1 MATNLALQLQVIE
14 PDTDLNSIM
23 IGNSRYSDDI
33 WDLRPFI
40 TAKSTKESQ
49 KYIRFEY
56 ISDADM
62 KKTVKQ
68 YAYFKLGKTK
78 PKTVRDYINGKFPMF
93 IEYCSINGIHSFA
106 DVTLEDY
113 LNFNLWMKDEK
124 KVATGTGFSTC
135 HAVEEIIRIGQ
146 IKGWNVPQFHL
157 PKTETANQLW
167 NTKKSMRTNKT
178 KPIPEDV
185 FDKILYHAVHDEK
198 DALTKAGIIIQSQTG
213 LRINEVLSI
222 QEGCVKRTS
231 DGYDYMEVT
240 LGKTEKGEPIIHKV
254 FINGLVKN
262 AIAELTEHT
271 AELRKESGLKELFLC
286 RIKSQN
292 NKIAPYTETH
302 WNDKKLRYFIER
314 HDIRDNK
321 GDLYPLTSHQFRSTF
336 VRELIKRKVPI
347 AMIMKQY
354 SHISIEM
361 TAHYLTLQEEE
372 VKEIYSDMIL
382 SPESKIAG
390 LRAKEIKGKLDDL
403 FHGKTEDEIDD
414 VISGL
419 AKTMSFNPLPTG
431 VCLYDFR
438 RGNCTDGDGCFF
450 YNCPNYI
457 TEVQFYPILKDELD
471 LLEKEMARLKELGQ
485 EPAYQVQAVKYKY
498 LKPLVES
505 LEVQL
510 NGKESVDCQ
519 HFFRQIFLG
528 YFSDIVQAFDT
539 LRKNVC
545 GDDYTSLH
553 NPIVLS
559 SVLPAY
565 GMFHSIQILFL

>member
-1 MATNLALQLQVIE
+1 
-14 PDTDLNSIM
+14 M
-23 IGNSRYSDDI
+23 IGNSRYSDDV
-33 WDLRPFI
+33 WDLRAFI
-40 TAKSTKESQ
+40 TAKTFNESH

-56 ISDADM
+56 ITDVDM
-62 KKTVKQ
+62 KETVKQ
-68 YAYFKLGKTK
+68 YAYYKLGKTK
-78 PKTVRDYINGKFPMF
+78 PQTVRGCINGYFPIF
-93 IEYCSINGIHSFA
+93 VEYCSINGIHSFT

-124 KVATGTGFSTC
+124 KVATSTGNLTC
-135 HAVEEIIRIGQ
+135 HVVEEIIRIGQ
-146 IKGWNVPQFHL
+146 IKGWNVPRFHL
-157 PKTETANQLW
+157 PKKETANQLW
-167 NTKKSMRTNKT
+167 NTKKAMKTNKT

-198 DALTKAGIIIQSQTG
+198 DVLTKAGIIIQSQTG
-213 LRINEVLSI
+213 LRISEVLSI
-222 QEGCVKRTS
+222 QEGCVKYTS

-254 FINGLVKN
+254 FINNLVKD
-262 AIAELTEHT
+262 AIAELSEYT

-286 RIKSQN
+286 KNRNKGNLIDVYNSDRFGLRKYNAFIK
-292 NKIAPYTETH
+292 KY
-302 WNDKKLRYFIER
+302 
-314 HDIRDNK
+314 DIRDNK
-321 GDLYPLTSHQFRSTF
+321 GELYQLTSHQFRATF

-354 SHISIEM
+354 SHVSVEM

-414 VISGL
+414 VITGL

-485 EPAYQVQAVKYKY
+485 EPAYQVQAVKHKY

-510 NGKESVDCQ
+510 NGKESV
-519 HFFRQIFLG
+519 G
-528 YFSDIVQAFDT
+528 
-539 LRKNVC
+539 
-545 GDDYTSLH
+545 
-553 NPIVLS
+553 
-559 SVLPAY
+559 
-565 GMFHSIQILFL
+565 

>member
-1 MATNLALQLQVIE
+1 MATNLVLQLQVIE

-23 IGNSRYSDDI
+23 IGNSNYNDDV

-40 TAKSTKESQ
+40 TAKSTKESH

-56 ISDADM
+56 IADVDM
-62 KKTVKQ
+62 KETVKQ
-68 YAYFKLGKTK
+68 YAYYKLGKMK
-78 PKTVRDYINGKFPMF
+78 PQTVRRYINGSLPMF
-93 IEYCSINGIHSFA
+93 IKYCALNGIHSFA

-113 LNFNLWMKDEK
+113 LNFNLWMKNDK
-124 KVATGTGFSTC
+124 KVAVSTGNHSC
-135 HAVEEIIRIGQ
+135 HIVEEIIRIGQ
-146 IKGWNVPQFHL
+146 IKGWDVPTFHL
-157 PKTETANQLW
+157 PKAETANQLW
-167 NTKKSMRTNKT
+167 NTKKSMKTNKT

-198 DALTKAGIIIQSQTG
+198 DVLTKSGIIIQSQTG

-254 FINGLVKN
+254 FINELVKN
-262 AIAELTEHT
+262 TIKELSDFTEL
-271 AELRKESGLKELFLC
+271 LRKESGLKELFLVKNHGI
-286 RIKSQN
+286 RVLNVTKW
-292 NKIAPYTETH
+292 NKNRLAH
-302 WNDKKLRYFIER
+302 FIER
-314 HDIRDNK
+314 WDIRDNK
-321 GDLYPLTSHQFRSTF
+321 GELYPLTSHRFRATF

-354 SHISIEM
+354 SHVSIEM

-372 VKEIYSDMIL
+372 VKEIYSNMIL

-414 VISGL
+414 VITDL

-438 RGNCTDGDGCFF
+438 RGNCTEGDGCFF

-471 LLEKEMARLKELGQ
+471 LLEKEMARLKELGHEREWQ
-485 EPAYQVQAVKYKY
+485 KQYIKYKY

-510 NGKESVDCQ
+510 NGKESV
-519 HFFRQIFLG
+519 G
-528 YFSDIVQAFDT
+528 
-539 LRKNVC
+539 
-545 GDDYTSLH
+545 
-553 NPIVLS
+553 
-559 SVLPAY
+559 
-565 GMFHSIQILFL
+565 

>member
-40 TAKSTKESQ
+40 TAKSTKESH
-49 KYIRFEY
+49 KYLLFSY
-56 ISDADM
+56 IKDADI
-62 KKTVKQ
+62 KETVKQ
-68 YAYFKLGKTK
+68 YAYYKLGKVK
-78 PKTVRDYINGKFPMF
+78 PQTVRIYINGSLPMF
-93 IEYCSINGIHSFA
+93 IDYCSINGIHSFE

-124 KVATGTGFSTC
+124 KVAMQTGFMSC

-157 PKTETANQLW
+157 PKTETACQLW
-167 NTKKSMRTNKT
+167 PFQKTMKTNKT

-185 FDKILYHAVHDEK
+185 LDKILYHAVHDEK
-198 DALTKAGIIIQSQTG
+198 DVLTKAGIIIQSQTG

-254 FINGLVKN
+254 FINELVKDS
-262 AIAELTEHT
+262 IAELSEYT
-271 AELRKESGLKELFLC
+271 AELRKESGLKELFLVKKPYIHVSNKEDWSW
-286 RIKSQN
+286 RKLTPFIK
-292 NKIAPYTETH
+292 
-302 WNDKKLRYFIER
+302 R

-321 GDLYPLTSHQFRSTF
+321 GELYPLTSHQFRATF

-347 AMIMKQY
+347 AIIMKQY
-354 SHISIEM
+354 SHVSIEM

-390 LRAKEIKGKLDDL
+390 LRAKEIKGKLDGL
-403 FHGKTEDEIDD
+403 FHGKTEAEIDD
-414 VISGL
+414 VITDL

-471 LLEKEMARLKELGQ
+471 LLEKEMARLKELGYEREWQ
-485 EPAYQVQAVKYKY
+485 KQYIKYKY

-510 NGKESVDCQ
+510 NGKESV
-519 HFFRQIFLG
+519 G
-528 YFSDIVQAFDT
+528 
-539 LRKNVC
+539 
-545 GDDYTSLH
+545 
-553 NPIVLS
+553 
-559 SVLPAY
+559 
-565 GMFHSIQILFL
+565 

>member
-1 MATNLALQLQVIE
+1 MTTNLALQLQVIE

-40 TAKSTKESQ
+40 TAKTTKESQ

-56 ISDADM
+56 IYDADM

-68 YAYFKLGKTK
+68 YAYYKLGKMK
-78 PKTVRDYINGKFPMF
+78 PQTVRGYINGKLPMF
-93 IEYCSINGIHSFA
+93 IEYCFINGIHSFA
-106 DVTLEDY
+106 DITLEDY

-124 KVATGTGFSTC
+124 KVAQQTGFASC
-135 HAVEEIIRIGQ
+135 HVVEEIIRIGQ

-157 PKTETANQLW
+157 PKADTAYQLW
-167 NTKKSMRTNKT
+167 DTKSSMRTNKT

-198 DALTKAGIIIQSQTG
+198 DVLTKAGIIIQSQTG

-254 FINGLVKN
+254 FINDIVKD
-262 AIAELTEHT
+262 AIAELSEYT
-271 AELRKESGLKELFLC
+271 AELRKESGLKELFVIRNHGIRALNVT
-286 RIKSQN
+286 K
-292 NKIAPYTETH
+292 
-302 WNDKKLRYFIER
+302 WNENRLSHFIER
-314 HDIRDNK
+314 YDIRDNK
-321 GDLYPLTSHQFRSTF
+321 GELYPLTSHQFRATF
-336 VRELIKRKVPI
+336 IRELIKRKVPI

-354 SHISIEM
+354 SHVSIEM

-403 FHGKTEDEIDD
+403 FHGKTEAEIDN
-414 VISGL
+414 VITDL

-510 NGKESVDCQ
+510 NV
-519 HFFRQIFLG
+519 
-528 YFSDIVQAFDT
+528 
-539 LRKNVC
+539 
-545 GDDYTSLH
+545 
-553 NPIVLS
+553 
-559 SVLPAY
+559 
-565 GMFHSIQILFL
+565 

>member
-23 IGNSRYSDDI
+23 IGNSRYSDDV

-40 TAKSTKESQ
+40 TDKTTKESQ

-56 ISDADM
+56 IYDADI
-62 KKTVKQ
+62 KETVKQ
-68 YAYFKLGKTK
+68 YAYYKLGKVK
-78 PKTVRDYINGKFPMF
+78 PQTVRNYINGNLPMF
-93 IEYCSINGIHSFA
+93 IEYCSISGIHSFA
-106 DVTLEDY
+106 DVTLENY
-113 LNFNLWMKDEK
+113 LNFNLWMKAEK
-124 KVATGTGFSTC
+124 KVVMQTGFISC
-135 HAVEEIIRIGQ
+135 HVVEEIIRIGQ

-167 NTKKSMRTNKT
+167 NTKKSMKTNKT

-198 DALTKAGIIIQSQTG
+198 DVLTKAGIIIQSQTG

-222 QEGCVKRTS
+222 QEGCVQRTS

-254 FINGLVKN
+254 FINDIVKD
-262 AIAELTEHT
+262 AIAELSEYT
-271 AELRKESGLKELFLC
+271 AELRKESGLKELFIQ
-286 RIKSQN
+286 RI
-292 NKIAPYTETH
+292 T
-302 WNDKKLRYFIER
+302 KKHNAIDVLAKDGYQAYKLNPFIKRY
-314 HDIRDNK
+314 DIRDNK
-321 GDLYPLTSHQFRSTF
+321 GELYSLTSHQFRATF

-354 SHISIEM
+354 SHVSIEM

-403 FHGKTEDEIDD
+403 FHGKTEDEIDE
-414 VISGL
+414 VITGL

-510 NGKESVDCQ
+510 NV
-519 HFFRQIFLG
+519 
-528 YFSDIVQAFDT
+528 
-539 LRKNVC
+539 
-545 GDDYTSLH
+545 
-553 NPIVLS
+553 
-559 SVLPAY
+559 
-565 GMFHSIQILFL
+565 

>member
-23 IGNSRYSDDI
+23 IGNSNYNDDV

-40 TAKSTKESQ
+40 TAKSTKESL

-56 ISDADM
+56 IADVDM
-62 KKTVKQ
+62 KETVKQ
-68 YAYFKLGKTK
+68 YAYYKLGKTK
-78 PKTVRDYINGKFPMF
+78 PKTVRDYINSSLPRF
-93 IEYCSINGIHSFA
+93 IEYCSLNGIHSFA
-106 DVTLEDY
+106 DVTFEDY
-113 LNFNLWMKDEK
+113 LNFNLWMKNDK
-124 KVATGTGFSTC
+124 KVAVGTGNHSC
-135 HAVEEIIRIGQ
+135 HVVEEIIRIGQ
-146 IKGWNVPQFHL
+146 IKGWNVPAFHL
-157 PKTETANQLW
+157 PKAETANQLW
-167 NTKKSMRTNKT
+167 NAKKSMKTNKT

-185 FDKILYHAVHDEK
+185 FDKILYHAIHDEK
-198 DALTKAGIIIQSQTG
+198 DVLTKSGIIIQSQTG
-213 LRINEVLSI
+213 LRISEVLSI

-254 FINGLVKN
+254 FINELVKDT
-262 AIAELTEHT
+262 IVELSEYT
-271 AELRKESGLKELFLC
+271 AELRKESGLKELFVIRNHGIRALNGVKWAEK
-286 RIKSQN
+286 RL
-292 NKIAPYTETH
+292 PH
-302 WNDKKLRYFIER
+302 FIER

-321 GDLYPLTSHQFRSTF
+321 GELYPLTSHQFRATF

-354 SHISIEM
+354 SHVSIEM

-403 FHGKTEDEIDD
+403 FHGKTEDEIDE
-414 VISGL
+414 VITGL

-471 LLEKEMARLKELGQ
+471 LLEKEMARLKELGHEREWQ
-485 EPAYQVQAVKYKY
+485 KQYIKYKY

-510 NGKESVDCQ
+510 NGKESV
-519 HFFRQIFLG
+519 G
-528 YFSDIVQAFDT
+528 
-539 LRKNVC
+539 
-545 GDDYTSLH
+545 
-553 NPIVLS
+553 
-559 SVLPAY
+559 
-565 GMFHSIQILFL
+565 

>member
-1 MATNLALQLQVIE
+1 MATNLALQLQAIE
-14 PDTDLNSIM
+14 PDADLNSII
-23 IGNSRYSDDI
+23 IGNSRYSDDV

-40 TAKSTKESQ
+40 TAKSTTESK

-62 KKTVKQ
+62 KETVKQ

-78 PKTVRDYINGKFPMF
+78 PNTVRDYINAKLPMF
-93 IEYCSINGIHSFA
+93 IEYCSISGIHSFA
-106 DVTLEDY
+106 DVTLENY

-124 KVATGTGFSTC
+124 KVATSTGNSAC
-135 HAVEEIIRIGQ
+135 HVVEEIIRIGH
-146 IKGWNVPQFHL
+146 IKGWYLTHFHL

-167 NTKKSMRTNKT
+167 NRKKSMKTNKT

-198 DALTKAGIIIQSQTG
+198 DVLTKAGIIIQSQTG

-254 FINGLVKN
+254 FINDLVKD
-262 AIAELTEHT
+262 AITELSEYTS
-271 AELRKESGLKELFLC
+271 ELRKESGLKELFLC
-286 RIKSQN
+286 KSAKKKN
-292 NKIAPYTETH
+292 AINVYSLEH
-302 WNDKKLRYFIER
+302 WNDQKLSPFINKY
-314 HDIRDNK
+314 DIRDNK
-321 GDLYPLTSHQFRSTF
+321 GELYPLTSHQFRATF

-354 SHISIEM
+354 SHVSIEM

-372 VKEIYSDMIL
+372 VKE
-382 SPESKIAG
+382 IAG

-403 FHGKTEDEIDD
+403 FHGKTEDEIDE
-414 VISGL
+414 VITGL

-471 LLEKEMARLKELGQ
+471 LLEKEMARLKELGHEREWQ
-485 EPAYQVQAVKYKY
+485 KQYIKYKY

-510 NGKESVDCQ
+510 NGKESV
-519 HFFRQIFLG
+519 G
-528 YFSDIVQAFDT
+528 
-539 LRKNVC
+539 
-545 GDDYTSLH
+545 
-553 NPIVLS
+553 
-559 SVLPAY
+559 
-565 GMFHSIQILFL
+565 

>member
-1 MATNLALQLQVIE
+1 METNLALQLQVIE
-14 PDTDLNSIM
+14 PNTDLSSIM
-23 IGNSRYSDDI
+23 IGNSRYSDDA

-40 TAKSTKESQ
+40 TAKTTNESH

-56 ISDADM
+56 ISDVDM
-62 KKTVKQ
+62 KETVKQ
-68 YAYFKLGKTK
+68 YAYYKLGKSK
-78 PKTVRDYINGKFPMF
+78 PKTVRVYINGCLPMF

-106 DVTLEDY
+106 DITLEDY

-124 KVATGTGFSTC
+124 KVATGTGFITC
-135 HAVEEIIRIGQ
+135 HVVEEIIRIGQ

-185 FDKILYHAVHDEK
+185 FDKILYHAIHDEK
-198 DALTKAGIIIQSQTG
+198 DVLTKAGIIIQSQTG

-254 FINGLVKN
+254 FINNLVKD
-262 AIAELTEHT
+262 AIAELSEYT

-286 RIKSQN
+286 KNRNKGNLIDVYNSDRFGLRKYNAFIK
-292 NKIAPYTETH
+292 KY
-302 WNDKKLRYFIER
+302 
-314 HDIRDNK
+314 DIRDNK
-321 GDLYPLTSHQFRSTF
+321 GELYQLASHQFRATF

-354 SHISIEM
+354 SHVSIEM

-403 FHGKTEDEIDD
+403 FHGKTEDEING
-414 VISGL
+414 VITDL

-510 NGKESVDCQ
+510 NV
-519 HFFRQIFLG
+519 
-528 YFSDIVQAFDT
+528 
-539 LRKNVC
+539 
-545 GDDYTSLH
+545 
-553 NPIVLS
+553 
-559 SVLPAY
+559 
-565 GMFHSIQILFL
+565 

>member
-1 MATNLALQLQVIE
+1 MATNLVLQLQVIE

-23 IGNSRYSDDI
+23 IGNSNYNDDM

-40 TAKSTKESQ
+40 TAKSTKESR

-56 ISDADM
+56 ITDADIQE
-62 KKTVKQ
+62 TVKQ
-68 YAYFKLGKTK
+68 YAYYKLGKTK
-78 PKTVRDYINGKFPMF
+78 PQTVQNYINGSLPMF
-93 IEYCSINGIHSFA
+93 IEYCSLNGIHSFA

-113 LNFNLWMKDEK
+113 LNFNLWMKNDK
-124 KVATGTGFSTC
+124 KVAVSTGNSSC
-135 HAVEEIIRIGQ
+135 HVVEEIIRIGQ
-146 IKGWNVPQFHL
+146 IKGWGVPTFHL
-157 PKTETANQLW
+157 PKTDTANQLW
-167 NTKKSMRTNKT
+167 NTKKSRKANKT

-185 FDKILYHAVHDEK
+185 FDKILYHAVHDEN
-198 DALTKAGIIIQSQTG
+198 DVLTKSGIIIQSQTG

-254 FINGLVKN
+254 FINELVKDS
-262 AIAELTEHT
+262 IIELSEYT
-271 AELRKESGLKELFLC
+271 AELRKESGLKELFIQ
-286 RIKSQN
+286 RI
-292 NKIAPYTETH
+292 T
-302 WNDKKLRYFIER
+302 KKHNAIDVLAKDGYQACKLNPFIKRY
-314 HDIRDNK
+314 DIRDNK
-321 GDLYPLTSHQFRSTF
+321 GELYPLTSHQFRATF

-354 SHISIEM
+354 SHVSIEM

-414 VISGL
+414 VITGL

-510 NGKESVDCQ
+510 NV
-519 HFFRQIFLG
+519 
-528 YFSDIVQAFDT
+528 
-539 LRKNVC
+539 
-545 GDDYTSLH
+545 
-553 NPIVLS
+553 
-559 SVLPAY
+559 
-565 GMFHSIQILFL
+565 

>member
-33 WDLRPFI
+33 WDLKPFI

-68 YAYFKLGKTK
+68 YAYYKLGKMK
-78 PKTVRDYINGKFPMF
+78 PQTVQGYINGKFPMF

-240 LGKTEKGEPIIHKV
+240 LGKTEKGEPI
-254 FINGLVKN
+254 
-262 AIAELTEHT
+262 
-271 AELRKESGLKELFLC
+271 
-286 RIKSQN
+286 
-292 NKIAPYTETH
+292 
-302 WNDKKLRYFIER
+302 
-314 HDIRDNK
+314 
-321 GDLYPLTSHQFRSTF
+321 
-336 VRELIKRKVPI
+336 
-347 AMIMKQY
+347 
-354 SHISIEM
+354 
-361 TAHYLTLQEEE
+361 
-372 VKEIYSDMIL
+372 L
-382 SPESKIAG
+382 S
-390 LRAKEIKGKLDDL
+390 LRAISKASPLDDL
-403 FHGKTEDEIDD
+403 VAVKKDKI
-414 VISGL
+414 
-419 AKTMSFNPLPTG
+419 
-431 VCLYDFR
+431 
-438 RGNCTDGDGCFF
+438 
-450 YNCPNYI
+450 
-457 TEVQFYPILKDELD
+457 QLKDEKIATLREQVKK
-471 LLEKEMARLKELGQ
+471 LEDDKKKLIIQLVDYEELKSENERLK
-485 EPAYQVQAVKYKY
+485 K
-498 LKPLVES
+498 
-505 LEVQL
+505 QL
-510 NGKESVDCQ
+510 AK
-519 HFFRQIFLG
+519 
-528 YFSDIVQAFDT
+528 
-539 LRKNVC
+539 K
-545 GDDYTSLH
+545 
-553 NPIVLS
+553 
-559 SVLPAY
+559 
-565 GMFHSIQILFL
+565 

>member
-1 MATNLALQLQVIE
+1 METNLALQLQVIE
-14 PDTDLNSIM
+14 PNTDLSSIM
-23 IGNSRYSDDI
+23 IGNSRYSDDA

-40 TAKSTKESQ
+40 TAKTTNESH

-56 ISDADM
+56 ISDVDM
-62 KKTVKQ
+62 KETVKQ
-68 YAYFKLGKTK
+68 YAYYKLGKSK
-78 PKTVRDYINGKFPMF
+78 PKTVRVYINGSLPMF

-106 DVTLEDY
+106 DITLEDY

-124 KVATGTGFSTC
+124 KVATGTGFITC
-135 HAVEEIIRIGQ
+135 HVVEEIIRIGQ

-167 NTKKSMRTNKT
+167 NTKKSMKTNKT

-185 FDKILYHAVHDEK
+185 FDKILYHAIHDEK
-198 DALTKAGIIIQSQTG
+198 DVLTKAGIIIQSQTG

-254 FINGLVKN
+254 FINNLVKD
-262 AIAELTEHT
+262 AIAELSEYT

-286 RIKSQN
+286 KNRNKGNLIDVYNSDRFGLRKYNAFIK
-292 NKIAPYTETH
+292 KY
-302 WNDKKLRYFIER
+302 
-314 HDIRDNK
+314 DIRDNK
-321 GDLYPLTSHQFRSTF
+321 GELYQLASHQFRATF

-354 SHISIEM
+354 SHVSIEM

-403 FHGKTEDEIDD
+403 FHGKTEDEING
-414 VISGL
+414 VITDL

-510 NGKESVDCQ
+510 NV
-519 HFFRQIFLG
+519 
-528 YFSDIVQAFDT
+528 
-539 LRKNVC
+539 
-545 GDDYTSLH
+545 
-553 NPIVLS
+553 
-559 SVLPAY
+559 
-565 GMFHSIQILFL
+565 

>member
-1 MATNLALQLQVIE
+1 MATNLALQMQVIE
-14 PDTDLNSIM
+14 PDTDLNDIM
-23 IGNSRYSDDI
+23 IGNSRYTDDI

-40 TAKSTKESQ
+40 KSKNIDTSKTS
-49 KYIRFEY
+49 IRFEY

-62 KKTVKQ
+62 KEPVKQ
-68 YAYFKLGKTK
+68 YAYYKLGKTK
-78 PKTVRDYINGKFPMF
+78 PHTVRDYINAKLPMF

-124 KVATGTGFSTC
+124 KVAISTGFSIC
-135 HAVEEIIRIGQ
+135 HVVEEIIRIGQ

-167 NTKKSMRTNKT
+167 TAKKTMKTNKT

-198 DALTKAGIIIQSQTG
+198 DVITKAGIIIQSQTG

-240 LGKTEKGEPIIHKV
+240 LSKTEKGEPIIHKV
-254 FINGLVKN
+254 FINDLVKDT
-262 AIAELTEHT
+262 IAELSEYT
-271 AELRKESGLKELFLC
+271 AELRKESGLKELFLTLRARVC
-286 RIKSQN
+286 NRDNWNHQYLEPFIKN
-292 NKIAPYTETH
+292 
-302 WNDKKLRYFIER
+302 

-321 GDLYPLTSHQFRSTF
+321 GELYPLTSHQFRATF

-354 SHISIEM
+354 SHVSIEM

-403 FHGKTEDEIDD
+403 FHGKTEAEIDD
-414 VISGL
+414 VITDL

-471 LLEKEMARLKELGQ
+471 LLEKEMARLKEFGQ

-510 NGKESVDCQ
+510 NGKESV
-519 HFFRQIFLG
+519 G
-528 YFSDIVQAFDT
+528 
-539 LRKNVC
+539 
-545 GDDYTSLH
+545 
-553 NPIVLS
+553 
-559 SVLPAY
+559 
-565 GMFHSIQILFL
+565 